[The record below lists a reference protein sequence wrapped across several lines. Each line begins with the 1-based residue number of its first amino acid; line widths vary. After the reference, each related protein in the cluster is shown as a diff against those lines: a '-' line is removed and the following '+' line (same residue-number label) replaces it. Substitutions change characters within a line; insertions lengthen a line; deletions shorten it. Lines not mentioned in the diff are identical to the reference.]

1 MNSPLTFKDG
11 ASAFE
16 YTTKYF
22 SGARLAKNEAIYGLV
37 TEVDRAAPGDAHDL
51 FILKVSIQKKTF
63 FSSKTEVLT
72 VDGFIHPDAN
82 FDLEVGD
89 LVLWGC
95 IDKDATPFP
104 YGVIVHKC
112 ELFLDANN
120 KQFVT
125 VP

>member
-22 SGARLAKNEAIYGLV
+22 SGARLEKNEAIYGLV
-37 TEVDRAAPGDAHDL
+37 MEVDRASPGDAHDL
-51 FILKVSIQKKTF
+51 FILKIGIQKKTL
-63 FSSKTEVLT
+63 FSSKTEILT

-95 IDKDATPFP
+95 VDKDAEPYP
-104 YGVIVHKC
+104 YGVIVQKC
-112 ELFLDANN
+112 ELFLDADN

-125 VP
+125 VT